1 MLKKSQKVGNK
12 TNKDQGQ
19 EHEKENQKTKSA
31 MHRSFFTISRKHVAI
46 GKGFMAAHAHDIR
59 LKVRR
64 KRSNIIGK
72 QQATFLTFNPMRPE
86 IMEKINKS
94 VFVAESKCISS
105 FVLPSDVHGRRGQVV
120 IPGVPDVLA
129 DAIKKV
135 VHSEG
140 FETMGIE

>member
-1 MLKKSQKVGNK
+1 METKPKKTKDKN
-12 TNKDQGQ
+12 TNK
-19 EHEKENQKTKSA
+19 KTKTKSA
-31 MHRSFFTISRKHVAI
+31 MQRNFLTISRKHVAI
-46 GKGFMAAHAHDIR
+46 GKGLMAAHAHDIR

-86 IMEKINKS
+86 IMKKVNKS

-135 VHSEG
+135 VHSE
-140 FETMGIE
+140 

>member
-1 MLKKSQKVGNK
+1 MNKNKNTRKTSQ
-12 TNKDQGQ
+12 QG
-19 EHEKENQKTKSA
+19 KGTFLTS
-31 MHRSFFTISRKHVAI
+31 SRKHVAI
-46 GKGFMAAHAHDIR
+46 GKGLMAAHAHDIR

>member
-59 LKVRR
+59 LKVRP
-64 KRSNIIGK
+64 KRSNISRRE
-72 QQATFLTFNPMRPE
+72 QAKILTFEPVGSK
-86 IMEKINKS
+86 IM
-94 VFVAESKCISS
+94 
-105 FVLPSDVHGRRGQVV
+105 
-120 IPGVPDVLA
+120 
-129 DAIKKV
+129 
-135 VHSEG
+135 
-140 FETMGIE
+140 